1 MRKRLLKLFAVPIFH
16 MWAAIL
22 LVLPAV
28 ALANPSPSTNCEL
41 EYDVAWGVMEL
52 RQDHY
57 PMPRLVENA
66 QGIENL
72 DNRLMAFAIIY
83 KAYEEHVWGSPK
95 GKENAVK
102 RFANE
107 VYMLCIK
114 RGVE

>member
-1 MRKRLLKLFAVPIFH
+1 MKKLLLA
-16 MWAAIL
+16 L
-22 LVLPAV
+22 LMLPVV
-28 ALANPSPSTNCEL
+28 ALANPNTNCEL

-52 RQDHY
+52 RQQQY
-57 PMPRLVENA
+57 PMPRLVA
-66 QGIENL
+66 QVQEVENL
-72 DNRLMAFAIIY
+72 ENRLMAFAIIY

-114 RGVE
+114 RSVE